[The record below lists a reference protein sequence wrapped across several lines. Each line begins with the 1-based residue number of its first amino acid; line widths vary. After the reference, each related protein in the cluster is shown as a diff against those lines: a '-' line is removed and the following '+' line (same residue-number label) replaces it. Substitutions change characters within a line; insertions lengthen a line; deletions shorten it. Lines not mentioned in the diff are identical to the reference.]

1 MDVTLVVM
9 AAGMGARFGGLKQL
23 TPIGQSGETVA
34 EFSVYDAL
42 RAGFN
47 RAVFV
52 IKPEMER
59 DFRERVLAR
68 FERHIRCD
76 LVFQQLDDLPQGAP
90 ALPTERGP
98 KPLGTAHAVWS
109 CRRAVHEPF
118 LVINADDFYGASA
131 FGQVRAFLLSH
142 PDTVVPHPCCMAA
155 YRLKDTVSEHGSVS
169 RGVCEIDNQGNLR
182 AVVERTRIEGV
193 KGQNN
198 MFFAQEGEKTIPLSG
213 DMPVS
218 LNTWGF
224 HPSVFVALEEA
235 LRAFLAQPAQALI
248 KGECYLPSVVESM
261 LENNRAY
268 VRALPAR
275 DRWIGITYAEDLEP
289 ARRLIRNLV
298 DEGKYPADLWAQE
311 IHMMEGESV

>member
-42 RAGFN
+42 RAGFS

-76 LVFQQLDDLPQGAP
+76 LVFQRMDDLPQGAP
-90 ALPTERGP
+90 ALPTERGQ

-109 CRRAVHEPF
+109 CRNTVREPF

-131 FGQVRAFLLSH
+131 FRQVRAFLLSY
-142 PDTVVPHPCCMAA
+142 PDTGTPHPYCMAA

-169 RGVCEIDNQGNLR
+169 RGVCEIDGQGNLR
-182 AVVERTRIEGV
+182 LVVERTRIQRA
-193 KGQNN
+193 KGQEAS
-198 MFFAQEGEKTIPLSG
+198 FYAQEGERTIPLGG

-218 LNTWGF
+218 LNAWGF
-224 HPSVFVALEEA
+224 HPSVFTALEEA
-235 LRAFLAQPAQALI
+235 LQAFLSQPTEALI

-261 LENNRAY
+261 LESNRAY

-289 ARRLIRNLV
+289 ARRLIRNLT

-311 IHMMEGESV
+311 IHRMGDGSL

>member
-1 MDVTLVVM
+1 MDATLVVM
-9 AAGMGARFGGLKQL
+9 AAGIGARFGGLKQL
-23 TPIGQSGETVA
+23 APIGQSGETVA

-76 LVFQQLDDLPQGAP
+76 LVFQRVDDLPEGAP
-90 ALPTERGP
+90 ALPAGRGE

-109 CRRAVHEPF
+109 CRHAVQEPF

-131 FGQVRAFLLSH
+131 FGQVRGFLRAH
-142 PDTVVPHPCCMAA
+142 PDGGPPHPCCMAA
-155 YRLKDTVSEHGSVS
+155 YRLEDTVSEYGSVS
-169 RGVCEIDNQGNLR
+169 RGVCEIDDGGNLR
-182 AVVERTRIEGV
+182 AVVERTRIERAKEKESV
-193 KGQNN
+193 
-198 MFFAQEGEKTIPLSG
+198 FYAQEGERAIPLSG

-224 HPSVFVALEEA
+224 HPSVFAALEEA
-235 LRAFLAQPAQALI
+235 LRAFLAQPAEVLVKA
-248 KGECYLPSVVESM
+248 ECYLPSVVESM
-261 LENNRAY
+261 LETGRAY

-289 ARRLIRNLV
+289 ARRLIGGLI
-298 DEGKYPADLWAQE
+298 DEGKYPADLWAQAL
-311 IHMMEGESV
+311 HTMEDGT